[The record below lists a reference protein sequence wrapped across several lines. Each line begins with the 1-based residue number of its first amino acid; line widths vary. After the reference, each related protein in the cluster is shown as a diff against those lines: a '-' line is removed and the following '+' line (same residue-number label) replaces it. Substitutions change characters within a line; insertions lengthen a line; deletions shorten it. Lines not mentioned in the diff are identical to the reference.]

1 MNGALSEVQTL
12 LGLFAPSLLITI
24 PSRIVQISPK
34 GLSKPLHL
42 GTFPILIG
50 KLKFTWLALTIDI
63 VILQSPT
70 TEPLIC
76 LSEVLE
82 PQSTVISPSV
92 VASAN

>member
-1 MNGALSEVQTL
+1 MNGALSDVQTL

-42 GTFPILIG
+42 GTLPIVSVNVLVTCVALLIE
-50 KLKFTWLALTIDI
+50 I
-63 VILQSPT
+63 VILQFPT

-76 LSEVLE
+76 LSVLLVGHV
-82 PQSTVISPSV
+82 TVISPSD